1 MKTTPSLVVVLA
13 AAVALVLAAV
23 NVHISLNILDKKGES
38 ES

>member
-1 MKTTPSLVVVLA
+1 MNTTQSLIVVLA

-23 NVHISLNILDKKGES
+23 NVHVSLNLLEDKGKS